1 MARFRHVTRPGFD
14 FHGQNFLAPVLS
26 LFNASSPWTRITNK
40 SRILYMILDKKDHR
54 PPRNDYGETLTAPPD
69 GVKAETE
76 IPSLSFSS
84 LYNGLDAERSNE
96 PQRPSAAGGRGKKLP
111 QAALNPASRPPPG
124 GRSRA
129 RSVAR
134 FRARSTEL
142 RSAFEHDK
150 QYITNI
156 AQRFLFLPRS
166 THMVMT
172 SDASDADRAASDA
185 SDADRAACRCSP
197 SVDATALST
206 MVASIGA

>member
-1 MARFRHVTRPGFD
+1 
-14 FHGQNFLAPVLS
+14 
-26 LFNASSPWTRITNK
+26 
-40 SRILYMILDKKDHR
+40 MILDKKDHR

-185 SDADRAACRCSP
+185 SDADRAACLVIEGGDEIGVGGGEIPDVEVRRF
-197 SVDATALST
+197 VQQVGGATAPDTWLQWRITHSS
-206 MVASIGA
+206 AAG